1 MEQIMSRR
9 EGGER
14 RLPHRDTGSGGCDD
28 GHRELVGGPT
38 TQVLRRIAD
47 VCSTSAMNTT
57 RTGTDA
63 LIPLLSRRRVLR

>member
-1 MEQIMSRR
+1 MSRR

-28 GHRELVGGPT
+28 GHRKLVGGPT

-47 VCSTSAMNTT
+47 VCSPLCHEHHAHRHRCVDPPPQPST
-57 RTGTDA
+57 RFA
-63 LIPLLSRRRVLR
+63 VA